1 MPTIPMPDTKYHQY
15 GDAHGLPVWTDGTVT
30 VLGCP
35 VVGGELLGALGAL
48 GALDAETTAGVVLA
62 VTEIV
67 ATLEVLD
74 DVPSLTTATLL
85 NCSVGVLAAVATLMI
100 IGSKLGFVTLLD
112 GLKEQLSN

>member
-1 MPTIPMPDTKYHQY
+1 M
-15 GDAHGLPVWTDGTVT
+15 PVWTDGTVT

-35 VVGGELLGALGAL
+35 VAGGELLGTL

-85 NCSVGVLAAVATLMI
+85 NCSVGVFVAVATLMM
-100 IGSKLGFVTLLD
+100 IGSNVGLVTLLD